1 MKLIQA
7 ADYDIESAERG
18 IIYIDEVDKI
28 ARKSDNPSITRDVSG
43 EGVQQA
49 LLKILEGTVA
59 SVPPQGGRKHPHQ
72 EFLQINTT
80 NILLFAAVAFDGLD
94 KIIANRVGK
103 SVMGFGADV
112 RSKNS
117 MDAGELLA
125 QIMPED
131 LLHFGLI
138 PEFVGRLPVVATL
151 QSLDEEALVRI
162 LKEPKNA
169 LVKQYAKL
177 FDMDGVE
184 LSFEDEAL
192 ACDCASVRLNARQ
205 VARGLRAIIE
215 EIMLGIMYDIPTRD
229 DVNACLITKSTV
241 EEHKDPI

>member
-1 MKLIQA
+1 M
-7 ADYDIESAERG
+7 
-18 IIYIDEVDKI
+18 
-28 ARKSDNPSITRDVSG
+28 
-43 EGVQQA
+43 
-49 LLKILEGTVA
+49 
-59 SVPPQGGRKHPHQ
+59 
-72 EFLQINTT
+72 QINTS
-80 NILLFAAVAFDGLD
+80 NILFICGGAFDGLD

-112 RSKNS
+112 RSKS
-117 MDAGELLA
+117 DANVGELLA

-151 QSLDEEALVRI
+151 QQLDEEALVRI

-177 FDMDGVE
+177 FDMDGVHLE
-184 LSFEDEAL
+184 FEDAAL
-192 ACDCASVRLNARQ
+192 HAIAHRAVERKTG
-205 VARGLRAIIE
+205 ARGLRAIIE

-229 DVNACLITKSTV
+229 DVNTCLITRKTV
-241 EEHKDPI
+241 EENQEPILTLDEGRARNGIAGAKKENLSIAQ